1 MEISLILTPRFS
13 YHIQNV
19 SRFVLPSIK
28 IMLFENVRTNGLRRR
43 QEGRK
48 LKSRNLFITTS
59 LFLPYFFTF
68 RNTFQ
73 AKKQRKVF

>member
-1 MEISLILTPRFS
+1 
-13 YHIQNV
+13 
-19 SRFVLPSIK
+19 
-28 IMLFENVRTNGLRRR
+28 MLFENVRTNGLRRR